1 MSTLSKLKFV
11 SIKARKA
18 TSPTQH
24 RQNKLV
30 EKLDQQLA
38 LARSQLE
45 GRQHQAYKRTWR
57 VDPTTGERTQVETP
71 KRIVPW
77 YWSVDGGHYHVTL
90 RYGARPLEVAKGRN
104 AVEAAD
110 LADVVTVLGLFK
122 AAVQA
127 GEFDQ
132 AITTAVT
139 TIRGR
144 FKS

>member
-18 TSPTQH
+18 SSPAQH

-38 LARSQLE
+38 VARAEME
-45 GRQHQAYKRTWR
+45 GRQYQAYKRSWR
-57 VDPTTGERTQVETP
+57 VDPETGERTQIEKP

-77 YWSVDGGHYHVTL
+77 YWPVDGGHYHVTL

-110 LADVVTVLGLFK
+110 LAEVVTVLGLFK
-122 AAVQA
+122 TAVQA
-127 GEFDQ
+127 GEFDA

-139 TIRGR
+139 TLRGR